1 MMDKESKKLI
11 DSALHDGNSNPQK
24 DPAGTD
30 PDRNS
35 HFSKEEISD
44 PAHDDS
50 DDKSPKNHTTSE
62 ERLLNPE
69 RGNKEQET
77 DSSQA
82 KKR

>member
-11 DSALHDGNSNPQK
+11 DSALHDGNSNPPK

-35 HFSKEEISD
+35 HFSKRKNNE
-44 PAHDDS
+44 PGHDNS
-50 DDKSPKNHTTSE
+50 DDKSPKNHTTTE

-69 RGNKEQET
+69 RGNKQHET
-77 DSSQA
+77 DSSRV
-82 KKR
+82 KKH